1 MPTSL
6 NEVCEHDLKTWPEF
20 FDEVIAGRKPFE
32 VRRNDRGYRV
42 GDVLHLR
49 EWSPSSQS
57 YSGRSTRQV
66 VTYLMSDRFGV
77 DPAMVIMG
85 IHPAEDDTA
94 DMAALGRAVMNA
106 IETIQGEEGPF
117 KDWTPA
123 ECPSEIILD
132 MHEQLSQLSA
142 DLEKV
147 QCELDAA
154 SQMVG
159 EVEARF
165 PNWRSYRDLIDCID
179 VTLHQLRNDAGSLRA
194 GRAE

>member
-1 MPTSL
+1 MPTNL
-6 NEVCEHDLKTWPEF
+6 NEAREHDLKIWPEF

-57 YSGRSTRQV
+57 YSGESTRQV

-85 IHPAEDDTA
+85 IRPVEDDTA
-94 DMAALGRAVMNA
+94 DMAAVGRSTMAA
-106 IETIQGEEGPF
+106 IEAVTNPEGPY
-117 KDWTPA
+117 KDWAPAQDPA
-123 ECPSEIILD
+123 EIITDLFED
-132 MHEQLSQLSA
+132 LRVAREELSMA
-142 DLEKV
+142 E
-147 QCELDAA
+147 
-154 SQMVG
+154 QMVG
-159 EVEARF
+159 DIEERF
-165 PNWRSYRDLIDCID
+165 PNWRSFRDLIDCID